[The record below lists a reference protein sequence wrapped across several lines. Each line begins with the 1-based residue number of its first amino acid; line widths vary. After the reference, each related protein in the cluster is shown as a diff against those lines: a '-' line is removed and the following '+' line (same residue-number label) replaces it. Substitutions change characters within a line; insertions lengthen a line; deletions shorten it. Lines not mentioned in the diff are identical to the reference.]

1 MIKIYYNNRIKTRYY
16 LQILTPE
23 TAKLFWST
31 KSKKIKD
38 KSGENV
44 PHIETIWKVLVDC
57 NIVTNNDQQD
67 YSRVLYT
74 FLPNK
79 TFGQLLDVTTQKC
92 YIFKIFW
99 FRILIYWSMVYW
111 SKF

>member
-38 KSGENV
+38 KNGENV
-44 PHIETIWKVLVDC
+44 PHIESI
-57 NIVTNNDQQD
+57 
-67 YSRVLYT
+67 
-74 FLPNK
+74 
-79 TFGQLLDVTTQKC
+79 
-92 YIFKIFW
+92 
-99 FRILIYWSMVYW
+99 
-111 SKF
+111 